1 MGKTNTTSPRTW
13 GYCRVSTEDQVKGES
28 LDVQRS
34 RIEAICK
41 AEGLQL
47 GRIFAEEG
55 VSGSKP
61 LSSRPQGM
69 RLLEAAKRGDT
80 IVALK
85 LDRMFRNTADAL
97 DTVSALNLRGV
108 KLYLADM
115 RGYIAGDAA
124 GELHFSM
131 LASFATFERRRISER
146 ICEAKR
152 HQKARSVYSGG
163 AVPFGYQKV
172 PSAQRE
178 VTRHGQPIHY
188 LEPIPEII
196 DAARDLLA
204 KGYSS
209 RLAAGHFV
217 QLGKQ
222 VTHHAVNALFRNLRA
237 GS

>member
-1 MGKTNTTSPRTW
+1 MRQTNTRNQHAW

-34 RIEAICK
+34 RIEAICQ
-41 AEGLQL
+41 AEDLQL
-47 GRIFAEEG
+47 ERVFVEEG

-61 LSSRPQGM
+61 LSGRPQGL

-97 DTVSALNLRGV
+97 DTVATLNVRGV

-115 RGYIAGDAA
+115 KGYVAGDAA

-146 ICEAKR
+146 ICEVKR
-152 HQKARSVYSGG
+152 HQKAKAIYRWRRTLRLPQG
-163 AVPFGYQKV
+163 
-172 PSAQRE
+172 AQR
-178 VTRHGQPIHY
+178 
-188 LEPIPEII
+188 
-196 DAARDLLA
+196 AA
-204 KGYSS
+204 
-209 RLAAGHFV
+209 
-217 QLGKQ
+217 
-222 VTHHAVNALFRNLRA
+222 
-237 GS
+237 

>member
-1 MGKTNTTSPRTW
+1 MRQTNTRNPRAW
-13 GYCRVSTEDQVKGES
+13 GYCRVSTEDQIKGES

-34 RIEAICK
+34 RIEAICQ
-41 AEGLQL
+41 AEDLQL
-47 GRIFAEEG
+47 GRVFVEEG
-55 VSGSKP
+55 VSGSKA
-61 LSSRPQGM
+61 LSGRPQGL

-97 DTVSALNLRGV
+97 DTVAALNGRGV

-115 RGYIAGDAA
+115 KGYIAGDAA

-146 ICEAKR
+146 ICDAKR
-152 HQKARSVYSGG
+152 HQKARAIYSGG
-163 AVPFGYQKV
+163 DVPFGYRKV
-172 PSAQRE
+172 PSARHE
-178 VTRHGQPIHY
+178 MTRHGRLVHY

-209 RLAAGHFV
+209 RLAAGHFA
-217 QLGKQ
+217 QHGQQ